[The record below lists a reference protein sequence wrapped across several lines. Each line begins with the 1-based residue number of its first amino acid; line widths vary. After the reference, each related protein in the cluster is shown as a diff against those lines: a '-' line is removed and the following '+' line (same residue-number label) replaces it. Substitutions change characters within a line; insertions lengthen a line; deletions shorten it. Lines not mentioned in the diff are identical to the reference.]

1 MYQLET
7 KTQLLHRVDNL
18 GLSNQATKLLV
29 PLSLSSSRFSTM
41 CTVLFAMSM
50 QPSNSTTHQR
60 PKQHTLLHN
69 VGSLGVNDHET
80 KQLYNPPEPQ
90 INQFSIRWTCSH
102 ATKQPM
108 HPFLSNTCFST
119 MCTGLVRNDHAAEQ
133 LYKPPTPQTITH
145 VSRQYGQS
153 WPQWPRGRHQEVR
166 QPDAPWWNHLLLRIA
181 GLKSAY
187 AAEFRTEITCCGL

>member
-1 MYQLET
+1 MSYTDVQPIIYYSRQTTSSQPQASSWHVPIRNENT
-7 KTQLLHRVDNL
+7 TSPQSN
-18 GLSNQATKLLV
+18 LSNQATKQLV

-153 WPQWPRGRHQEVR
+153 WPQ
-166 QPDAPWWNHLLLRIA
+166 
-181 GLKSAY
+181 
-187 AAEFRTEITCCGL
+187 